1 MGVIRG
7 LTRPLPV
14 PGPLGVPGPY
24 QVFPGTRLKTTIDV
38 RKGSLVPLED
48 CLNWRDGVVK
58 GVNSDGISKGHT
70 GVGHITRGQH
80 HSGGV
85 K

>member
-24 QVFPGTRLKTTIDV
+24 QVFPGTRLKTTQNLV
-38 RKGSLVPLED
+38 HTMPFYSLSLYE
-48 CLNWRDGVVK
+48 CYS
-58 GVNSDGISKGHT
+58 GVNILAFNLIIIREKFSQK
-70 GVGHITRGQH
+70 
-80 HSGGV
+80 
-85 K
+85 